1 MANIAIIYGSTTGN
15 TQSAAEKIQSQFGS
29 EAVLLEAS
37 AFSASDASEYDVLVL
52 GSSTWGIGELQ
63 DDWLGADWLDN
74 IDLNGK
80 KVAFFGCGDQ
90 SGFGD
95 SFVDALGI
103 LKERLANSGA
113 KFIGAWS
120 TEGYDFSGSVA
131 VEGDHFVG
139 LPLDEENQGE
149 LTDERI
155 AKWVEQLKSE
165 I

>member
-1 MANIAIIYGSTTGN
+1 MANVAIIYGSTTGN
-15 TQSAAEKIQSQFGS
+15 TQSAAEKIQAQFGAD
-29 EAVLLEAS
+29 AVLLEAATVS
-37 AFSASDASEYDVLVL
+37 AADLKDYDVLIL

-63 DDWLGADWLDN
+63 DDWVSVDWLDGA
-74 IDLNGK
+74 DLNGK

-90 SGFGD
+90 AGFGD

-103 LKERLANSGA
+103 LKDKLASSGA
-113 KFIGAWS
+113 SFIGAWPVD
-120 TEGYDFSGSVA
+120 GYDFSGSTA

-139 LPLDEENQGE
+139 LPLDEENQSD

-155 AKWVEQLKSE
+155 AQWVEQLKGE